1 MPISSVNKSWV
12 MIHWR
17 DLKMRYCAFDS
28 GWDPSWWGEVSFDKF
43 LNSLHCTIRLTS
55 FYLSQ
60 DLSKPE
66 AVGEVGWLTSLYKS
80 LYSQEYYE
88 SAPHGNTFISK
99 FFPFCFI
106 MQTAKLLQVS
116 LQMWNRLEMH
126 YTYQS
131 YHFRFLF
138 QYFFPLSFERPWGS
152 EMSQI

>member
-1 MPISSVNKSWV
+1 MSISSVTKSWV
-12 MIHWR
+12 VIHWT
-17 DLKMRYCAFDS
+17 DLKMRYCAFNS

-43 LNSLHCTIRLTS
+43 LIILHCTIRLTL

-60 DLSKPE
+60 DLRKPE
-66 AVGEVGWLTSLYKS
+66 AIGEVRWLTSLYKL

-99 FFPFCFI
+99 IFPFCFI

-138 QYFFPLSFERPWGS
+138 QYFFPLSFDRPRGS